1 MLLPTVFRVLN
12 GLLTISFLPFLYSIY
27 KKERKVFYLLWGSGF
42 FLYGVNN
49 LVRAALLYSQT
60 YMVTAELAAFLIQSS
75 GLILILTGIGNLIG
89 RTRLM
94 FLSSLSIP
102 ILMVVFYLTTKPYE
116 LAQLVALFPYFFVC
130 ASLLFIRFR
139 FRVELDMFVIGWV
152 MIFLINVGYMF
163 GYTDSIFTDIF
174 TMIGK
179 IVIFYGMTG
188 PRFTFLASDF
198 ESFLIS
204 GSYSSY
210 NENHGGYLTFIES
223 RSKRNVEIIWIK
235 EKVLNNS
242 LSGVRT
248 VLVTVY
254 DTISPHDLKREGVLD
269 TENLYLIRMVN
280 KEHNVGQTFSEKI
293 MNIGDDVSDLE
304 ILFSD
309 IFELAMDR
317 KFSCQIILYNI
328 SILIHVHGWRR
339 LYSFLISSIHRMKAS
354 NVKLYIIYYPKTH
367 SNYHE
372 IGAIEQLADQIIQ
385 I

>member
-1 MLLPTVFRVLN
+1 MLLPTFFRVLN

-27 KKERKVFYLLWGSGF
+27 KKEYRRFYLLWGVGF

-49 LVRAALLYSQT
+49 LVRAALLFSQT
-60 YMVTAELAAFLIQSS
+60 FMVNVELAAFLIQSS
-75 GLILILTGIGNLIG
+75 GFILILMGIGNLIG
-89 RTRLM
+89 RTRLI

-102 ILMVVFYLTTKPYE
+102 VLMVVFYLTTKPYE
-116 LAQLVALFPYFFVC
+116 LAQLVALFPYFFIC
-130 ASLLFIRFR
+130 ASLLFIRLR
-139 FRVELDMFVIGWV
+139 FKVELDMLVIGWV
-152 MIFLINVGYMF
+152 MIFLINMGYMF
-163 GYTDSIFTDIF
+163 DYTDSIFTDVF

-179 IVIFYGMTG
+179 IIIFYGMTG
-188 PRFTFLASDF
+188 PRFTLLASDF
-198 ESFLIS
+198 ERFLIS

-223 RSKRNVEIIWIK
+223 RSKRNVEIAWIK

-248 VLVTVY
+248 ILVTVY

-269 TENLYLIRMVN
+269 TENLYLIRMVK
-280 KEHNVGQTFSEKI
+280 KEYNVGQTFLEKN

-309 IFELAMDR
+309 IFELAQDR

-328 SILIHVHGWRR
+328 SILIHVHGWKR
-339 LYSFLISSIHRMKAS
+339 LYSFLISNIHRMKAS
-354 NVKLYIIYYPKTH
+354 NVKLYIVYYPKTH
-367 SNYHE
+367 SNYQE

>member
-1 MLLPTVFRVLN
+1 M
-12 GLLTISFLPFLYSIY
+12 
-27 KKERKVFYLLWGSGF
+27 
-42 FLYGVNN
+42 VNVE
-49 LVRAALLYSQT
+49 LV
-60 YMVTAELAAFLIQSS
+60 AFLIQSS
-75 GLILILTGIGNLIG
+75 GLIMILTGIGNLIG

-102 ILMVVFYLTTKPYE
+102 ILMLVFYLTTKPYE
-116 LAQLVALFPYFFVC
+116 LAQMVALFPFFFVC

-139 FRVELDMFVIGWV
+139 FKVELDMFVIGWV

-210 NENHGGYLTFIES
+210 SENHGGYLTFIES
-223 RSKRNVEIIWIK
+223 RSSRDGEVSWIK
-235 EKVLNNS
+235 DKVLNNS
-242 LSGVRT
+242 SSGVRT
-248 VLVTVY
+248 ILVTVY
-254 DTISPHDLKREGVLD
+254 DTISTLDLKRKGVLD

-280 KEHNVGQTFSEKI
+280 SKHDIGQTFSEKI
-293 MNIGDDVSDLE
+293 MNVGDDVSDLE

-328 SILIHVHGWRR
+328 SILIHIHGWKR
-339 LYSFLISSIHRMKAS
+339 LYSFLISNIHQLKAS
-354 NVKLYIIYYPKTH
+354 NVKLYVIYYPKTH
-367 SNYHE
+367 SNYQE
-372 IGAIEQLADQIIQ
+372 IGAIEQLADQIIT